1 MKNTNLQVAKFDS
14 SISYEYNEKKRTVD
28 SFVESCLINE
38 ASANEY
44 ALNAS
49 LFTIA
54 GLVVKLVSI
63 RSIEENKKT
72 QKQVLIDFIES
83 TYSKAKMPIPGDRD
97 IRRKVQLARFVVD
110 NNTFLHE
117 FSPTP
122 TQLINESVKIVQR
135 YKSIR
140 RLTEK
145 MQEANRSSKPKQ
157 ADSESVKLGKRIDAL
172 FKDIA
177 NAESSESY
185 YRIIESMLK
194 KARGESES
202 PKATT
207 KAKATPKVNT
217 KKAA

>member
-1 MKNTNLQVAKFDS
+1 MKNTNLQIAKFDS

-38 ASANEY
+38 ASASEY

-54 GLVVKLVSI
+54 GLTVKLLMISHK
-63 RSIEENKKT
+63 EGNKKT

-83 TYSKAKMPIPGDRD
+83 TYSKAKMPIPGERD
-97 IRRKVQLARFVVD
+97 LRRKIQLTRFVID
-110 NNTFLHE
+110 NNTYLKE
-117 FSPTP
+117 FTTTP
-122 TQLINESVKIVQR
+122 PQLISESIKVISK

-202 PKATT
+202 PKATPKT
-207 KAKATPKVNT
+207 KATPKVNT